1 MLRSIFLTSSGKR
14 RPVVGLVLGL
24 IAVAIV
30 WALERTAWASWV
42 DAAVTMLLFVAAALL
57 VRRNIREGQY
67 RIR

>member
-42 DAAVTMLLFVAAALL
+42 DAAVTMLLFVAAALM
-57 VRRNIREGQY
+57 VRRNMREGQY

>member
-24 IAVAIV
+24 SAVAIV

-42 DAAVTMLLFVAAALL
+42 DAAVTMLLFVAAALM

>member
-42 DAAVTMLLFVAAALL
+42 DAAVTMLLFVAAALM